1 MVEEILEFIIRIT
14 SSVLLCQ
21 GTEVEV
27 LESSMFASFDVKLQ
41 DCYIVIHSAKNKKV
55 CL

>member
-1 MVEEILEFIIRIT
+1 MVEESLEFIIRIT
-14 SSVLLCQ
+14 SSVLFCQ

-27 LESSMFASFDVKLQ
+27 LESSIFASFDAKLQ
-41 DCYIVIHSAKNKKV
+41 AFYIFIHSAKNEV